1 MAYGFGTT
9 VNPQL
14 GAVDYSNYLR
24 GALSGAQMQAQGGA
38 AIGAGVQNALAG
50 IGVGVQKFMKNK
62 QEKIALQEATDI
74 ITPMLSNPETRRILG
89 IPDNATEEDVSQA
102 IKKQVKIFG
111 ALPALELARGAQSS
125 AAFQAGIGAVPD
137 MVTET
142 IEMQEATVPKFV
154 AGNIESFNGV
164 SPFQSTPQQ
173 SVEGLMPEGRLSP
186 FLSAPD
192 QPVEEL
198 MPEGGVTPQVP
209 ISKAE
214 PKIVQAVPD
223 NIKNYFALNRQTG
236 QLIPTKK
243 FQEDTE
249 SVTSE
254 FQELEEEK
262 AKIKSSLE
270 SGKQEFQPPK
280 FFDAALRF
288 ANPTSG
294 LEGVFSSKGL
304 SQKFTG
310 EDVNSLQGRLDAIE
324 RQQTPLKEKL
334 IEFENARQSAANFVN
349 KPEEQPSVEEQ
360 ASEVIDRSI
369 RFAEEVNLDPVD
381 KNQWLQ
387 MKTVLKEVPR
397 KATDGEKIAAFVNA
411 YSKIAPIDAN
421 VYFKMKQVFDTA
433 PVITDLGGGNQL
445 VTANNQ
451 SFLIRSDQDKP
462 LSVAQQ
468 KQNRELFYNDLLIN
482 ASKIGLEQLKNL
494 HPQAFEELQ
503 KLHLS
508 FGKTN
513 QFTGMVISLADSVSS
528 LSKLPASNSV
538 APGSLGGMRQAADAI
553 LGIQ

>member
-1 MAYGFGTT
+1 MAYGFGSG
-9 VNPQL
+9 VRAEL
-14 GAVDYSNYLR
+14 GATDYSNYLR

-38 AIGAGVQNALAG
+38 AMAAGVQNALAG

-74 ITPMLSNPETRRILG
+74 ITPLLSNSVARSQFG
-89 IPDNATEEDVSQA
+89 IPENATDEDVSA
-102 IKKQVKIFG
+102 AVKKQVKIFG
-111 ALPALELARGAQSS
+111 APAALEFARQAQGF
-125 AAFQAGIGAVPD
+125 AAFQEGINAVPD

-142 IEMQEATVPKFV
+142 IKMQEATVPEFV
-154 AGNIESFNGV
+154 AGNIESFNNI
-164 SPFQSTPQQ
+164 SPLQSTPEQ

-192 QPVEEL
+192 QPVEGL
-198 MPEGGVTPQVP
+198 MPKGEVAPQVS
-209 ISKAE
+209 ISEAE
-214 PKIVQAVPD
+214 PKTVQPVPD
-223 NIKNYFALNRQTG
+223 NIAPYFSLNPQTG
-236 QLIPTKK
+236 KLVPTRKLQVDA
-243 FQEDTE
+243 QETAK
-249 SVTSE
+249 T
-254 FQELEEEK
+254 FQELEQEK
-262 AKIKSSLE
+262 ARINSSLKTE
-270 SGKQEFQPPK
+270 KEETVTGMTRAFQPIVGYQELGG
-280 FFDAALRF
+280 DTVETY
-288 ANPTSG
+288 N
-294 LEGVFSSKGL
+294 
-304 SQKFTG
+304 Q
-310 EDVNSLQGRLDAIE
+310 RLDEIE
-324 RQQTPLKEKL
+324 RQQAPLKEKL
-334 IEFENARQSAANFVN
+334 IELENARQSAANFVN
-349 KPEEQPSVEEQ
+349 KPEEQPSFEEQ

-369 RFAEEVNLDPVD
+369 SFAEEVNLDPVD

-397 KATDGEKIAAFVNA
+397 KATDGEKIAAFVKA
-411 YSKIAPIDAN
+411 YSQIAPIDPG

-508 FGKTN
+508 FGNTN
-513 QFTGMVISLADSVSS
+513 QVTGMVISLADAVSS
-528 LSKLPASNSV
+528 LSELSASNSV
-538 APGSLGGMRQAADAI
+538 APGSPGGMRQAADAI